1 MPQVQ
6 TVGDVTNVFFSVMM
20 GSMALSQAGP
30 NIKALTD
37 AIGAMRNIVKIIKR
51 EPKIGTHALAVNIKA
66 GRQRAVRSRDV

>member
-1 MPQVQ
+1 
-6 TVGDVTNVFFSVMM
+6 VGDVTNVFFSVMM

-51 EPKIGTHALAVNIKA
+51 EPRIGA
-66 GRQRAVRSRDV
+66 SRELSANSNPYLPELSLV